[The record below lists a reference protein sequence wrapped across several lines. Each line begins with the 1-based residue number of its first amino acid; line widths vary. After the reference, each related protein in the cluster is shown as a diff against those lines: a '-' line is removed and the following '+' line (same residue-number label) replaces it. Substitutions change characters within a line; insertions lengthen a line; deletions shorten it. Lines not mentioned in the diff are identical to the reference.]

1 VFIVIVYYS
10 KRNRKH
16 SVKDRGRKRKCCII
30 SEGTYCSGKKLA
42 EGLPVDTVQVLP
54 ENYKEVCSI
63 DLQKNKKEA
72 LIVNGIGGAV
82 SLAMYIIMEIRKPF
96 MVWISEMAD
105 KGLLLPALAAL
116 ILGTVIYVI
125 LHEFTHGITMKCM
138 GGKQVKYGFTGMY
151 AFAGSSK
158 DYFPKRQYIC
168 IALAPVVLW
177 GIIFAV
183 LQVFLRGWEWVVWFL
198 QIMNIGG
205 AAGDI
210 YVTARVAGMSK
221 TILVMD
227 TGVSMTVYDM

>member
-1 VFIVIVYYS
+1 MLYNIR
-10 KRNRKH
+10 RNILFRKEI
-16 SVKDRGRKRKCCII
+16 SGGFARG
-30 SEGTYCSGKKLA
+30 CSTG
-42 EGLPVDTVQVLP
+42 P

-116 ILGTVIYVI
+116 VLGTVIYVI

>member
-1 VFIVIVYYS
+1 M
-10 KRNRKH
+10 N
-16 SVKDRGRKRKCCII
+16 
-30 SEGTYCSGKKLA
+30 
-42 EGLPVDTVQVLP
+42 TVQVLP

-82 SLAMYIIMEIRKPF
+82 SLVMYIIMETRLPF
-96 MVWISEMAD
+96 MVWIFEKAD
-105 KGLLLPALAAL
+105 KGQLLPALAAL

-125 LHEFTHGITMKCM
+125 LHEFTHGVTMKVM

-151 AFAGSSK
+151 AFAGSSM

-183 LQVFLRGWEWVVWFL
+183 MQLCLRGWEWAVWFL

-210 YVTARVAGMSK
+210 YVTARVAGMPQ

-227 TGVSMTVYDM
+227 TGVNMTVYDV

>member
-1 VFIVIVYYS
+1 M
-10 KRNRKH
+10 
-16 SVKDRGRKRKCCII
+16 
-30 SEGTYCSGKKLA
+30 E
-42 EGLPVDTVQVLP
+42 TVQVLP

-82 SLAMYIIMEIRKPF
+82 SLVMYIIMETRMPF
-96 MVWISEMAD
+96 MAWIYEKAD
-105 KGLLLPALAAL
+105 KEQLLPALTAL

-125 LHEFTHGITMKCM
+125 LHEFTHGVTMKAA

-177 GIIFAV
+177 RIILAV
-183 LQVFLRGWEWVVWFL
+183 LQIFLHGWEWVVWFL

-205 AAGDI
+205 ASGDI
-210 YVTARVAGMSK
+210 YVTARVAAMPK

-227 TGVSMTVYDM
+227 TGVNMTVYDV

>member
-1 VFIVIVYYS
+1 M
-10 KRNRKH
+10 
-16 SVKDRGRKRKCCII
+16 
-30 SEGTYCSGKKLA
+30 
-42 EGLPVDTVQVLP
+42 DTVQVLP

-96 MVWISEMAD
+96 MVWIFEMED
-105 KGLLLPALAAL
+105 KGLLLPALATL
-116 ILGTVIYVI
+116 VLGTVIYVI
-125 LHEFTHGITMKCM
+125 LHEFTHGIMMKCM

-183 LQVFLRGWEWVVWFL
+183 LQLCLREWEWAVWFL

-227 TGVSMTVYDM
+227 TGVNMTVYDA

>member
-1 VFIVIVYYS
+1 
-10 KRNRKH
+10 
-16 SVKDRGRKRKCCII
+16 
-30 SEGTYCSGKKLA
+30 
-42 EGLPVDTVQVLP
+42 
-54 ENYKEVCSI
+54 
-63 DLQKNKKEA
+63 
-72 LIVNGIGGAV
+72 
-82 SLAMYIIMEIRKPF
+82 M
-96 MVWISEMAD
+96 
-105 KGLLLPALAAL
+105 
-116 ILGTVIYVI
+116 
-125 LHEFTHGITMKCM
+125 MKCM

-183 LQVFLRGWEWVVWFL
+183 LQLCLREWEWAVWFL

-221 TILVMD
+221 TIFVMD
-227 TGVSMTVYDM
+227 TGVNMTVYDA